1 VSSAAIVRQWYHVS
15 AVARIHDGSSNAR
28 RFSARRGTV
37 AIIVLFSTLRLASAT
52 AQAHQ
57 VPHTSLKLNA
67 STSASGWWS
76 LQKAQA
82 PIAPHLQLS
91 MIEQANIETSGLSR
105 TFRIQSTNARQTD
118 ACENKITLVVGNH
131 ATKARVG
138 CTLLSHFHEHQRS
151 DVNIR
156 GYDPRVD
163 AQPVEV
169 SPYPLGPRSGFFGD
183 LRSSALGLFLYSG
196 HIRSGLWEQHIA
208 DTRFLTDEER
218 VPAYPF
224 MEDLASSHFSISLY
238 IPPLRGS
245 LRTSR

>member
-1 VSSAAIVRQWYHVS
+1 
-15 AVARIHDGSSNAR
+15 
-28 RFSARRGTV
+28 
-37 AIIVLFSTLRLASAT
+37 
-52 AQAHQ
+52 
-57 VPHTSLKLNA
+57 
-67 STSASGWWS
+67 
-76 LQKAQA
+76 
-82 PIAPHLQLS
+82 
-91 MIEQANIETSGLSR
+91 MIDQANIETSGLSR
-105 TFRIQSTNARQTD
+105 TFRIQSTKARQTD

-163 AQPVEV
+163 AEPVEV
-169 SPYPLGPRSGFFGD
+169 SPYPPGPGSGFFGD
-183 LRSSALGLFLYSG
+183 LRSSVLGLFLYSR
-196 HIRSGLWEQHIA
+196 HISSGLWEQHIA